1 MKYWILDPILHQLSL
16 VQSFI
21 HPMWC
26 RISTINSI
34 NWRIPKYQ
42 LAFKFK
48 IKSSNTCFNMLWIW
62 ICMSLCLI
70 MSASIYMTSRCN
82 TSELWPP
89 KPSPTVSPEDMEPCA
104 TLGPLG
110 VVGRIGMVPDSLTWT
125 TGHKPSHLTGSILNA
140 NGSTWL
146 KIQCMVFSTWCGGM
160 FDRRKNKHV
169 WYTSETIPIVID
181 KHEGLASKPRPISNS
196 NTSVNNRKGNWFA

>member
-26 RISTINSI
+26 RISTINGI

-42 LAFKFK
+42 LAFP
-48 IKSSNTCFNMLWIW
+48 SS
-62 ICMSLCLI
+62 
-70 MSASIYMTSRCN
+70 
-82 TSELWPP
+82 SELWHQSLPRRG
-89 KPSPTVSPEDMEPCA
+89 SPVAMEPCA

-110 VVGRIGMVPDSLTWT
+110 VVGRIGVPDSWKVIRPPV
-125 TGHKPSHLTGSILNA
+125 KPCETLPPYRINLKCEWLNMIEH
-140 NGSTWL
+140 S
-146 KIQCMVFSTWCGGM
+146 MYDFSTWCGGM

-181 KHEGLASKPRPISNS
+181 KHEGLASKPRPNSNS